1 MCSEWLL
8 VNRSKDIMIIIL
20 EIISKIFKSLEL
32 FEGCGGS
39 HSTLEGNKGGYRMC
53 RVFGKG

>member
-20 EIISKIFKSLEL
+20 EMISKFFKSLEL
-32 FEGCGGS
+32 SEGCGGS
-39 HSTLEGNKGGYRMC
+39 TL
-53 RVFGKG
+53 VL